1 MNADFHKTVV
11 VIALNTMPKSFQD
24 FLITDTYTKDQMSND
39 ADISDM
45 VDKDNIT
52 QDAEIHH
59 AHSYK
64 LEKVNDKIKWVDGDC
79 LNRLDGIC
87 ADAHDFHAENKL
99 DMLRY
104 SLSKMTHYIV
114 DGSGCTYPHN
124 HRGQPWA
131 KYHVPYEDK
140 MGKFIVAHKDELMNE
155 KFTFIPVKDIYKYC
169 RENAVNMFNEGM
181 NVVNNF
187 EKGIDMTDAEKL
199 EVCKK
204 AIQRIGDIWITL
216 GIEFKIIG

>member
-1 MNADFHKTVV
+1 MNKEFHQTIVQ
-11 VIALNTMPKSFQD
+11 IALNYMPKSFQD
-24 FLITDTYTKDQMSND
+24 FMITETYTKEQMSID
-39 ADISDM
+39 ADIPDM

-64 LEKVNDKIKWVDGDC
+64 LEKVDDKIKWIDGDC
-79 LNRLDGIC
+79 LERLKGIC
-87 ADAHDFHAENKL
+87 SDAHDFHAENKL

-131 KYHVPYEDK
+131 KYHEPFESS
-140 MGKFIVAHKDELMNE
+140 MGKFIVAHKDELMNTTF
-155 KFTFIPVKDIYKYC
+155 KFEPVKDIYKYC
-169 RENAVNMFNEGM
+169 RENAFSMFDEGM
-181 NVVNNF
+181 NVVTNF
-187 EKGIDMTDAEKL
+187 EKGIDMTDPEKL
-199 EVCKK
+199 ELCKK
-204 AIQRIGDIWITL
+204 AVQRIGDIWTTL
-216 GIEFKIIG
+216 GIEFKIIK